1 MPGNKKPRKPK
12 TGVKKTKSP
21 KSDHSNE
28 DWRIDQSQGKSGFNP
43 GANVSA
49 ASHNRQPPKR
59 GS

>member
-12 TGVKKTKSP
+12 SGVKKTKKP

-28 DWRIDQSQGKSGFNP
+28 DWHVDQSQGKSGFKP
-43 GANVSA
+43 GANVGA
-49 ASHNRQPPKR
+49 ASQLRQPQKR